1 MNRAVIVFTVGLA
14 AGAGAGAVASA
25 VDIFSD
31 LGITQNR
38 AKEAVF
44 DAFITGSVSL
54 AGSAEVF
61 KAAAPE
67 GRAGMVTAVTTF
79 GRAFIE
85 STDFEGRYAD
95 HREANGPDPLPPEQ
109 TADQIFAKQRKDWDE
124 QVAGIRA
131 QFSEITPAQQKTLE
145 EGFAEMRARFD
156 TMEKDGRAELERSL
170 QTQRVAQM
178 RAREA
183 AMAEFDKVIPSDPRV
198 LIAARL
204 RRFLDLSKDIDYSAM
219 LVERDKKMRFADP
232 ALESKPRD
240 WKLCFRA
247 GKAATDTARAFAQK
261 WLSELEAKGVK

>member
-1 MNRAVIVFTVGLA
+1 MKVIVFAVGLA
-14 AGAGAGAVASA
+14 AAAGAVASA
-25 VDIFSD
+25 LDTFSD

-44 DAFITGSVSL
+44 DAFITGSVAM
-54 AGSAEVF
+54 AGNAEVF
-61 KAAAPE
+61 KAASPQV
-67 GRAGMVTAVTTF
+67 RAGMVTAVTTF
-79 GRAFIE
+79 GRAFME

-109 TADQIFAKQRKDWDE
+109 TADQIFAKQRKDWEE

-131 QFSEITPAQQKTLE
+131 QFTEITPAQQKTLE
-145 EGFAEMRARFD
+145 AGFEEMRARFES
-156 TMEKDGRAELERSL
+156 MEKEGRAELERSL
-170 QTQRVAQM
+170 STQRAAQV

-183 AMAEFDKVIPSDPRV
+183 AMTEFEKLIPSDPRV
-198 LIAARL
+198 LVASRL
-204 RRFLDLSKDIDYSAM
+204 RRFLDLSRDIDYSAK
-219 LVERDKKMRFADP
+219 LVEKDKKMRFADP

>member
-1 MNRAVIVFTVGLA
+1 MKRAVIVFAIGLA
-14 AGAGAGAVASA
+14 AGAGAVASEA
-25 VDIFSD
+25 DLFSD

-61 KAAAPE
+61 KAATPE
-67 GRAGMVTAVTTF
+67 VRAGMVTAVTTF
-79 GRAFIE
+79 GRTFIE

-95 HREANGPDPLPPEQ
+95 HREANGPDPLPAEQ
-109 TADQIFAKQRKDWDE
+109 TADQIFAKQRKDWEE

-145 EGFAEMRARFD
+145 AGFAEMRARFE
-156 TMEKDGRAELERSL
+156 TMEKEGRPELERSL
-170 QTQRVAQM
+170 QTQRAAQV

-183 AMAEFDKVIPSDPRV
+183 AMAEFEKVIPSDPRV
-198 LIAARL
+198 LIASRL
-204 RRFLDLSKDIDYSAM
+204 RRFLDLSRDIDYSAR

-247 GKAATDTARAFAQK
+247 GKAATDTARAVAQK